1 MLLHYRDI
9 VDGCEEGGTLL
20 LILLKREDEPVH
32 QSEIAEERGETVY
45 ASLPVGYGY
54 EGFAV
59 DDGEDTT
66 VEGVRDD
73 ETCLGKGLQPG
84 LNGNHIHW
92 LAILVDRW

>member
-32 QSEIAEERGETVY
+32 QSEMAKERGEAVY
-45 ASLPVGYGY
+45 APLPVGYGY

-73 ETCLGKGLQPG
+73 ETCLRKGLQPD
-84 LNGNHIHW
+84 LNGNHIHRF
-92 LAILVDRW
+92 AILVDRW